1 MKNLNAD
8 MDVLFAL
15 FGMNDIEN
23 EFVMAVGLAVLAA
36 FAACGLILWLRRG
49 ERAESGNIASR
60 EKTGADDKDDAAKK
74 GTLKKDS
81 FGGEPSRDRAV
92 DGYVRADAI
101 VGALGGTGNIYN
113 LRTSDTRL
121 RVTVN
126 DGALVDRRRL
136 KATGALG
143 ILAKGRQVQVFYE
156 DQVEKICRELARYID
171 GHRKVDVEQEAG
183 IDYERVLKK
192 VYVPVEG
199 DVVRVSDICGL
210 YDMADGGVGNCA
222 VRAARGEIRA
232 PFDCKVGY
240 SAAGEGEIECVSEER
255 YRVRLRLLSCMNEKY
270 ADGTVIAPINVR
282 LMCSE
287 GEMVR
292 KGRLLA
298 EYPYETHSELG
309 EEVYALIDV
318 YAPDGMDECCL
329 KVNRRENVNYEYV
342 ACEVV
347 K

>member
-8 MDVLFAL
+8 IDVLFAL

-23 EFVMAVGLAVLAA
+23 EFVMAVGVAVLAVV
-36 FAACGLILWLRRG
+36 AACGLILWLRRG
-49 ERAESGNIASR
+49 ERAEAGNVTSD
-60 EKTGADDKDDAAKK
+60 EKSGADDKGAAAKN
-74 GTLKKDS
+74 GAPPNDS
-81 FGGEPSRDRAV
+81 FGGELSRDRAA

-113 LRTSDTRL
+113 LGTSDTRL

-199 DVVRVSDICGL
+199 DVVRISDICGL
-210 YDMADGGVGNCA
+210 YDMADGSVGNCA
-222 VRAARGEIRA
+222 VRAARGEVRA

-240 SAAGEGEIECVSEER
+240 NTAGEIECVSEER
-255 YRVRLRLLSCMNEKY
+255 YRVRLSLLSCVNKKY
-270 ADGTVIAPINVR
+270 SDGTLVVPINVR

-318 YAPDGMDECCL
+318 YAPDGMNECSL

-347 K
+347 E